1 MFMCIFFP
9 SIASLVPVEHCFPKF
24 LFPHL
29 LQCNYPPNPTWCVR
43 AHVLTCSVTSNSL
56 RPHELW
62 PTRLLCPWD
71 FPGKN
76 AGAGCHFL
84 LLQEIFPTQGTSLCL
99 LRLLYWQA
107 GSLPLAL
114 PGKPK
119 LSLRPAT
126 LFSASCL
133 SVTSNLSSKT
143 QFPGGVPSLIPS
155 FIHSTN
161 RGGASLRCRSH
172 RNAGEDEMKTQKTLS

>member
-1 MFMCIFFP
+1 MCIFFP

-71 FPGKN
+71 SPGKN
-76 AGAGCHFL
+76 TGVGCHA
-84 LLQEIFPTQGTSLCL
+84 LLQGTFLTLGWGPRHFCL
-99 LRLLYWQA
+99 LHRQA
-107 GSLPLAL
+107 GSLPLSH
-114 PGKPK
+114 
-119 LSLRPAT
+119 LSDPHGAQYRPVKR
-126 LFSASCL
+126 FSS
-133 SVTSNLSSKT
+133 
-143 QFPGGVPSLIPS
+143 QRDHISL
-155 FIHSTN
+155 
-161 RGGASLRCRSH
+161 C
-172 RNAGEDEMKTQKTLS
+172 